1 MEIQELYD
9 LIESN
14 LENGIIRVINMPI
27 NEREVLF
34 MSKKS
39 TETNII
45 KKSIKDLYEL
55 SKYELMM
62 ASERDPNDYKYFKG
76 KVEAYKTVLGIIKE
90 VAE

>member
-1 MEIQELYD
+1 
-9 LIESN
+9 
-14 LENGIIRVINMPI
+14 
-27 NEREVLF
+27 
-34 MSKKS
+34 MSKKN
-39 TETNII
+39 TEVNTI
-45 KKSIKDLYEL
+45 KKSVKDLYEL